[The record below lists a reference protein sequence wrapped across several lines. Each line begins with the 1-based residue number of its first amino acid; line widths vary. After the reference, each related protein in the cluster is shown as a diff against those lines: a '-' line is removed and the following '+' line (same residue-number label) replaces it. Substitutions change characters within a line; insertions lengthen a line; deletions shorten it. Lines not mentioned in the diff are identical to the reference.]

1 MSRCPAFPISLR
13 VPQPA
18 LSEPFRRVERVSS
31 VVKGSGSRSRAM
43 TAIPAISATRPP
55 PCSFVSFVVK
65 DFGFAQT
72 EKIPETVCLAQ
83 LS

>member
-1 MSRCPAFPISLR
+1 
-13 VPQPA
+13 
-18 LSEPFRRVERVSS
+18 
-31 VVKGSGSRSRAM
+31 M
-43 TAIPAISATRPP
+43 TAIPAISAIIPP